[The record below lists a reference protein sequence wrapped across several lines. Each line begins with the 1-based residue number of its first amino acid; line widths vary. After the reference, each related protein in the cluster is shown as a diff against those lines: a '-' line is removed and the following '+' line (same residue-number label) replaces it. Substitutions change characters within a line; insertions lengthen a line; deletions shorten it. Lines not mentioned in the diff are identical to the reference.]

1 MVQHDG
7 DTDADANANTNT
19 TKDPQT
25 ILTSIFN
32 HRSFRSKQKAII
44 ENVLANRDTLAI
56 LPTGAG
62 KSLCFQIPALMFEGL
77 TIVVSPLIALM
88 KDQVDGLR
96 KKGIHEVAYLNS
108 ALQESAKERI
118 YALLKRSR
126 LKILY
131 VAPETFVDNKLMS
144 IFRQCNISL
153 IAIDEVHCIS
163 VWGHNF
169 RPDYL
174 RLGRVIKA
182 LHNPPVLGLT
192 ATATEKV
199 QEDIQKQLGIRCDV
213 FKDSFDRKN
222 LLFSVIRLESENKK
236 RELLIN
242 FLEQLEGSAIIY
254 VNFTRT
260 AEELAKF
267 LTRNGLNARYYHGQI
282 EDKEERG
289 NIQNEFISGKTRIA
303 VATNAFGMGIDKE
316 DIRAII
322 HYNLPKSI
330 ENYYQEVGRAGRDG
344 KEAYCILLY
353 SKLDEIR
360 LRKLIQYST
369 PSIKQIRAV
378 MGLLERGIGNVL
390 YVNEKRIARELKL
403 NEVLM
408 RIILYQLERMNAIKT
423 YFRVFRHAAVTVRMA
438 ESPQVQAYTPEVS
451 KILDDAYFKTNIW
464 LNLEILSGST
474 GISVSRL
481 NNILRDMRNAGLIE
495 LVERDFC
502 TPVRVYP
509 AIKKIDMLELQETF
523 WRLEESGLKKIE
535 KVVEYVNSVE
545 CKRKFILNYFGEAH
559 DGRCNA
565 CSICNPQ
572 LRELESFQDAN
583 LSLS

>member
-1 MVQHDG
+1 MVP
-7 DTDADANANTNT
+7 

-32 HRSFRSKQKAII
+32 YRSFRSKQKAII

-96 KKGIHEVAYLNS
+96 RRGIHGVAYLNS
-108 ALQESAKERI
+108 ALQEATKERI

-144 IFRQCNISL
+144 ILRESNISL

-182 LHNPPVLGLT
+182 LRNPPVLGLT

-222 LLFSVIRLESENKK
+222 LLFSVIQLESENEK
-236 RELLIN
+236 RKLLIR

-267 LTRNGLNARYYHGQI
+267 LTENGLNARYYHGQI

-369 PSIKQIRAV
+369 PSMKQVRAV

-390 YVNEKRIARELKL
+390 YVNEKRIAGELKL

-438 ESPQVQAYTPEVS
+438 EQEPSEVQVYTPEMK
-451 KILDDAYFKTNIW
+451 KILDDAYFKANKW
-464 LNLEILSGST
+464 LDLELLSGST

-509 AIKKIDMLELQETF
+509 AIKNIDLLGLQETF
-523 WRLEESGLKKIE
+523 WRLEESSMDKIDR
-535 KVVEYVNSVE
+535 VVEYVISGE

-572 LRELESFQDAN
+572 LRELAVS
-583 LSLS
+583 